1 MSLLLTNEES
11 EHLLFRLVQKSDF
24 DAWLPMFEGPGVA
37 GFFGLDP
44 SKSNNELCQEFFTR
58 VFYRYEYDLGGM
70 NALIDKKTGKL
81 AGQCGLLI
89 QTIDKK
95 KYLEIGYGIL
105 PEYWGLGYATEAA
118 KKCRDYAFL
127 NQLGDEIISIINTD
141 NYGSMAVAKKNG
153 MHIERYIPDYKGTPI
168 NLWQIDKSHW
178 KLIFEKK
185 SC

>member
-1 MSLLLTNEES
+1 LGT
-11 EHLLFRLVQKSDF
+11 
-24 DAWLPMFEGPGVA
+24 
-37 GFFGLDP
+37 GFCP
-44 SKSNNELCQEFFTR
+44 N
-58 VFYRYEYDLGGM
+58 
-70 NALIDKKTGKL
+70 
-81 AGQCGLLI
+81 
-89 QTIDKK
+89 
-95 KYLEIGYGIL
+95 
-105 PEYWGLGYATEAA
+105 
-118 KKCRDYAFL
+118 KCRDYAFL